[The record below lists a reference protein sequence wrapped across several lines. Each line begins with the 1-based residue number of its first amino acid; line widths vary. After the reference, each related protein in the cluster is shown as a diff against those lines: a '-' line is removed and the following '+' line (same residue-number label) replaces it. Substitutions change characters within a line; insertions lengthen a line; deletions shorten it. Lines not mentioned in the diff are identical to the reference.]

1 MGSIILSLIR
11 LNVYLEKLLLVT
23 ILGLRS
29 IDDDMERC
37 VNFNWIF
44 LVLLITV
51 STTQAAF
58 IQNRYNKIEQ
68 GQNVTGKSKAQF
80 LARSTQECSLRFV
93 EF

>member
-11 LNVYLEKLLLVT
+11 PNVYLEKLLLVT

-58 IQNRYNKIEQ
+58 IQNGYNKIEQ

-80 LARSTQECSLRFV
+80 LARSAQECSLRFV